1 MLGLAERARVGEG
14 GFMARKQVR
23 TKTESPSVRA
33 FTEAANS
40 YVEQT
45 FARFPSYGS
54 STGRHEFDAELERP
68 TVPLY
73 RAHEKLLRE
82 TLIRIED
89 LPEVDFKG
97 DAWLDRRAL
106 LAELRTE
113 LWSIERNA
121 QRKNP
126 ERWASGALGSLHELV
141 VRNADNL
148 APVAP
153 AILSRLQ
160 KVPAYLSGALS
171 LVDAPVPVWTRM
183 AEQSCA
189 GAPSFFDAIGEPLK
203 HTQRVP
209 AAKVDRAVD
218 RAKAAFAAYSTQLR
232 KLKPGPADGFSVG
245 RERFEALLRE
255 RLGWDLGA
263 REAEA
268 LGHTLVK
275 RIEAEM
281 VEAARKISRGKH
293 PREILE
299 RAANEWSPARPS
311 LFEEYEFETKRV
323 REAFR
328 KANVVTLPKG
338 ERLLVK
344 LVPRFLQH
352 QFPTAAYSQPGCY
365 DSDQTGIFWVNDLS
379 LLRDTE
385 KEKRAEIRQH
395 FGVALTCAHEAYI
408 GHHLQFCT
416 ANQHPSKLRR
426 LFAHSVFYEGWTL
439 WCEQMAVDTG
449 IVSEPVARLNQLN
462 DALWRAHRILID
474 CGLHT
479 GKLSYDG
486 AVKHLMKHMG
496 FTRGRAEGDVNWYT
510 MLPTV
515 PMSYL
520 LGKMEVMR
528 LKHRKVDVGGW
539 SLKQFND
546 WALSHGTVP
555 WRWIEQSGL

>member
-1 MLGLAERARVGEG
+1 
-14 GFMARKQVR
+14 MARAPGKILKQ
-23 TKTESPSVRA
+23 SPSLAAFARA
-33 FTEAANS
+33 AEH
-40 YVEQT
+40 YVEET
-45 FARFPSYGS
+45 FERFPSYGS

-68 TVPLY
+68 TLALY
-73 RAHEKLLRE
+73 RAHEKLVRE
-82 TLIRIED
+82 TLTQIED
-89 LPEVDFKG
+89 LPEVDFRG

-106 LAELRTE
+106 LAELRCE
-113 LWSIERNA
+113 LWSIERA
-121 QRKNP
+121 EFRKNP
-126 ERWASGALGSLHELV
+126 ERWASGAIGSLHHLV
-141 VRNADNL
+141 VKHADDL
-148 APVAP
+148 KPVAD
-153 AILSRLQ
+153 AILARLA
-160 KVPAYLSGALS
+160 KLPAYLSSSAELIRE
-171 LVDAPVPVWTRM
+171 PVPVWTRM

-189 GAPSFFDAIGEPLK
+189 GAPSLLDAIAGPLK
-203 HTQRVP
+203 LTKRATP
-209 AAKVDRAVD
+209 ARIDALIAK
-218 RAKAAFAAYSTQLR
+218 AKAAFAAFAVRLKR
-232 KLKPGPADGFSVG
+232 AKPGPADGFCVG
-245 RERFEALLRE
+245 RERFEALIRE

-263 REAEA
+263 SEAQA

-281 VEAARKISRGKH
+281 AVEARKLGRAKT

-299 RAANEWSPARPS
+299 RASSAWKPKQPS
-311 LFEEYEFETKRV
+311 LFQEYEFETRRV

-344 LVPRFLQH
+344 LVPDFLRH

-365 DSDQTGIFWVNDLS
+365 DRDQTGIFWVNDLS
-379 LLRDTE
+379 LTRDKPAE
-385 KEKRAEIRQH
+385 KAAEIRQH

-439 WCEQMAVDTG
+439 WCEQMAVDQG
-449 IVSEPVARLNQLN
+449 VVSEPVSRLNQLN

-474 CGLHT
+474 VGLQT
-479 GKLSYDG
+479 GELSYEG

-510 MLPTV
+510 MSPTV

-520 LGKMEVMR
+520 LGKLEVTR
-528 LKHRKVDVGGW
+528 LKQRKVDEQGW
-539 SLKQFND
+539 TLKRFND
-546 WALSHGTVP
+546 WALSHGTLP

>member
-1 MLGLAERARVGEG
+1 MAQKAVRSKAEN
-14 GFMARKQVR
+14 
-23 TKTESPSVRA
+23 PSVHA
-33 FTEAANS
+33 FTEAATS

-68 TVPLY
+68 SLPLF
-73 RAHEKLLRE
+73 RAHEKLIRE

-113 LWSIERNA
+113 LWSLERSA
-121 QRKNP
+121 HRKNP
-126 ERWASGALGSLHELV
+126 ERWASGALGSVHELV
-141 VRNADNL
+141 VKNADNL
-148 APVAP
+148 APAAATIV
-153 AILSRLQ
+153 SRLQ
-160 KVPAYLSGALS
+160 KVPAYLAGAAS
-171 LVDAPVPVWTRM
+171 LLEAPVPVWTRM

-189 GAPSFFDAIGEPLK
+189 GAPSLLDAISEPLK
-203 HTQRVP
+203 HTKKVP
-209 AAKVDRAVD
+209 AAKVDRAIE
-218 RAKAAFAAYSTQLR
+218 RAKAAFADYAKQAR
-232 KLKPGPADGFSVG
+232 KTKAGPADGFSVG

-281 VEAARKISRGKH
+281 VEAAKKISRGKH

-299 RAANEWSPARPS
+299 RASNAWSPARPS
-311 LFEEYEFETKRV
+311 LFEEYEYETKRV

-344 LVPRFLQH
+344 LVPKFLQH

-385 KEKRAEIRQH
+385 KEKQAEIRQH
-395 FGVALTCAHEAYI
+395 FGVPLTCAHEAYI

-449 IVSEPVARLNQLN
+449 VVSDPVARLNQLN

-479 GKLSYDG
+479 GKLSYEG

-510 MLPTV
+510 MMPTV

>member
-1 MLGLAERARVGEG
+1 MAAKKVRAKAEN
-14 GFMARKQVR
+14 
-23 TKTESPSVRA
+23 PSVRA
-33 FTEAANS
+33 FNEAAAS

-68 TVPLY
+68 STPLY
-73 RAHEKLLRE
+73 RAHEKLIRE

-121 QRKNP
+121 HRKNP
-126 ERWASGALGSLHELV
+126 ERWASGALGSVHDLV
-141 VRNADNL
+141 VKNADNL
-148 APVAP
+148 APAAA
-153 AILSRLQ
+153 AIVSRLQ
-160 KVPAYLSGALS
+160 KVPAYLAGAAS
-171 LVDAPVPVWTRM
+171 LLEAPVPVWTRM

-189 GAPSFFDAIGEPLK
+189 GAPSLLDAIAEPLK
-203 HTQRVP
+203 HTKKVP
-209 AAKVDRAVD
+209 AVKVDRAID
-218 RAKAAFAAYSTQLR
+218 RAKAAFAAYAAQARRT
-232 KLKPGPADGFSVG
+232 KAGPADGFSVG
-245 RERFEALLRE
+245 RERFESLLRE

-268 LGHTLVK
+268 LGHTLVQ

-281 VEAARKISRGKH
+281 AEAAKKIARGKH

-299 RAANEWSPARPS
+299 RASNDWSPARPS
-311 LFEEYEFETKRV
+311 LFEEYEYETKRV

-344 LVPRFLQH
+344 LVPKFLQH

-385 KEKRAEIRQH
+385 KEKKAEIRQH
-395 FGVALTCAHEAYI
+395 FGVPLTCAHEAYI

-449 IVSEPVARLNQLN
+449 VVSDPVARLNQLN

-479 GKLSYDG
+479 GKLSYEG

-510 MLPTV
+510 MMPTV

-539 SLKQFND
+539 SLKEFND

>member
-1 MLGLAERARVGEG
+1 
-14 GFMARKQVR
+14 MARAKA
-23 TKTESPSVRA
+23 KSENASVKA
-33 FTEAANS
+33 FGLLSRS

-54 STGRHEFDAELERP
+54 STGRREFEAKLERP
-68 TVPLY
+68 TLALF
-73 RAHEKLLRE
+73 RAHEKLIRE
-82 TLIRIED
+82 TLAAVEL
-89 LPEVDFKG
+89 LPELDFQG

-113 LWSIERNA
+113 SWALERGEF
-121 QRKNP
+121 RKNP
-126 ERWASGALGSLHELV
+126 ERWAGGAIGSIHGLV
-141 VRNADNL
+141 VKHAANLKPAAD
-148 APVAP
+148 
-153 AILSRLQ
+153 AILARLQ
-160 KVPAYLSGALS
+160 KLPAYLASSAEL
-171 LVDAPVPVWTRM
+171 LEAPIPVWTHM
-183 AEQSCA
+183 AVQSCA
-189 GAPSFFDAIGEPLK
+189 GAPSLLDAIAEPLK
-203 HTQRVP
+203 LTGRASP
-209 AAKVDRAVD
+209 AKVDALLA
-218 RAKAAFAAYSTQLR
+218 RAKAAFADFSKHTQR
-232 KLKPGPADGFSVG
+232 LKPGPANGFSVG
-245 RERFEALLRE
+245 RERFEALIRE
-255 RLGWDLGA
+255 RLGWDMGA
-263 REAEA
+263 REAQA

-281 VEAARKISRGKH
+281 AVEARKLGRGK
-293 PREILE
+293 PRELLE
-299 RAANEWSPARPS
+299 RAAAAWKPLQAS
-311 LFEEYEFETKRV
+311 LFEEYEHETLRV

-338 ERLLVK
+338 ERLLVQ
-344 LVPRFLQH
+344 LVPEFLRH

-379 LLRDTE
+379 LLRD
-385 KEKRAEIRQH
+385 KPAQKAAEIRQH
-395 FGVALTCAHEAYI
+395 YGVALTCAHEAYI

-439 WCEQMAVDTG
+439 WCEQMAVDHG
-449 IVSEPVARLNQLN
+449 VVRDPVARLNQLN

-479 GKLSYDG
+479 GELSYEG

-510 MLPTV
+510 MSPTV

-528 LKHRKVDVGGW
+528 LKQRKVDEQGW
-539 SLKQFND
+539 SLKRFND
-546 WALSHGTVP
+546 WALSHGTLP